1 MTKVSI
7 VKVAGRDRE
16 RIAVGVRRAVE
27 MAGGLADRIRP
38 GMRVMIKP
46 NLVAPPPSAESGA
59 CTNSLVCQAV
69 ADIVRELGAAPIIA
83 ESSARGADTEAAY
96 RIMGY
101 DALRGLGYD
110 VVDLKKDTVVQVKVT
125 NGRVLTEIATFELAT
140 QVDAIISVPVMKTHD
155 QGQVTLALKNLKGL
169 VTDGDKRR
177 IHLEGMFEGATD
189 LVAHFKPVFAVVD
202 AVIGQEG
209 MGPLLGMPVEMGLIL
224 AGQDLVAVDA
234 IAGRVMGFAPDEV
247 PITEAAAARGLGT
260 LDESEIEVVGER
272 VAEVQRRFVR
282 CEEDDR
288 IDSAGIEVVHSEGT
302 CTGCRNGLLSSLF
315 DMKADGT
322 LDRARGVTV
331 IAGPTPVPDG
341 VPQEMLVS
349 VGSCSL
355 PEARR
360 LLRYVR
366 GCPPNNVDIVRAL
379 LADPPSEKPPCRSA

>member
-27 MAGGLADRIRP
+27 MAGGLAGRIRP

-69 ADIVRELGAAPIIA
+69 ADIIRELGATPIIA

-101 DALRGLGYD
+101 DALRSQGYD
-110 VVDLKKDTVVQVKVT
+110 VVDLKQDTVVQVKVT

-331 IAGPTPVPDG
+331 IAGPTPIPDG

>member
-7 VKVAGRDRE
+7 VKVAGRDRDG
-16 RIAVGVRRAVE
+16 IAVGVRRAVE
-27 MAGGLADRIRP
+27 MAGGLAGRIRP

-46 NLVAPPPSAESGA
+46 NLVAPPPSAKSGA
-59 CTNSLVCQAV
+59 CTSSLVCQAV
-69 ADIVRELGAAPIIA
+69 ADVVRELGATPIIA

-101 DALRGLGYD
+101 DALRGQGYD
-110 VVDLKKDTVVQVKVT
+110 VVDLKQDTVVQVKVT
-125 NGRVLTEIATFELAT
+125 NGRILTEIATFELAT
-140 QVDAIISVPVMKTHD
+140 KVDAIISVPVMKTHD

-189 LVAHFKPVFAVVD
+189 LVAHFKPVFTVVD

-224 AGQDLVAVDA
+224 AGADLVAVDA

-247 PITEAAAARGLGT
+247 PITKAAAERGLGT

-272 VAEVQRRFVR
+272 MADVQRRFVR

-331 IAGPTPVPDG
+331 IAGPTPIPDG

-379 LADPPSEKPPCRSA
+379 LADR

>member
-7 VKVAGRDRE
+7 VKVAGRDRDG
-16 RIAVGVRRAVE
+16 IAVGVRRAVE

-59 CTNSLVCQAV
+59 CTNPLVCQAV
-69 ADIVRELGAAPIIA
+69 ADVVRGLGATPIIA

-101 DALRGLGYD
+101 EALRGLGYD
-110 VVDLKKDTVVQVKVT
+110 VVDLKQDTVVQVKVT
-125 NGRVLTEIATFELAT
+125 NGRILTEIATFELAT
-140 QVDAIISVPVMKTHD
+140 KVDAIISVPVMKTHD
-155 QGQVTLALKNLKGL
+155 QGQITLALKNLKGL

-189 LVAHFKPVFAVVD
+189 LVAHFKPVFTVVD

-224 AGQDLVAVDA
+224 AGADLVAVDA

-247 PITEAAAARGLGT
+247 PITKAAAERGLGT
-260 LDESEIEVVGER
+260 LDESKIEVVGER
-272 VAEVQRRFVR
+272 IVDVRRRFVR

-288 IDSAGIEVVHSEGT
+288 IDSAGIEVVHSEET

-331 IAGPTPVPDG
+331 IAGPTPIPDG

-379 LADPPSEKPPCRSA
+379 LAERPSQKPPCCSV

>member
-1 MTKVSI
+1 MAKVSI

-27 MAGGLADRIRP
+27 MAGGLAGRIRP

-59 CTNSLVCQAV
+59 CTSPLVCQAV
-69 ADIVRELGAAPIIA
+69 ADVVRELGATPIIA

-101 DALRGLGYD
+101 DTLRGLGYD
-110 VVDLKKDTVVQVKVT
+110 VIDLKQDTVVQVKVA
-125 NGRVLTEIATFELAT
+125 NGRILTEIATFELAT

-209 MGPLLGMPVEMGLIL
+209 MGPLLGMPVEMGLVL
-224 AGQDLVAVDA
+224 AGADLVAVDA
-234 IAGRVMGFAPDEV
+234 IAGRVMGFAPGEV
-247 PITEAAAARGLGT
+247 PITKAAAERNLGT
-260 LDESEIEVVGER
+260 LDESKIEVVGER
-272 VAEVQRRFVR
+272 VADVQRRFVR
-282 CEEDDR
+282 CEEDHR

-331 IAGPTPVPDG
+331 IAGPTPIPDG

-379 LADPPSEKPPCRSA
+379 LADR

>member
-7 VKVAGRDRE
+7 VKVADRDRE
-16 RIAVGVRRAVE
+16 QIANGVRRSVGL
-27 MAGGLADRIRP
+27 AGGLADRIRP

-46 NLVAPPPSAESGA
+46 NLVAPPASADSGA
-59 CTNSLVCQAV
+59 CTSPLVCQAV
-69 ADIVRELGAAPIIA
+69 ADMVRELGAAPIIA

-101 DALRGLGYD
+101 DALRGLGYE
-110 VVDLKKDTVVQVKVT
+110 VVDLKRDRVVRARVAG
-125 NGRVLTEIATFELAT
+125 GRVLAEIATFELAT

-155 QGQVTLALKNLKGL
+155 QGQITLALKNLKGL
-169 VTDGDKRR
+169 VTDANKRR

-202 AVIGQEG
+202 ATIGQEG
-209 MGPLLGMPVEMGLIL
+209 MGPLLGIPVQMGLIL
-224 AGQDLVAVDA
+224 AGHDLVAVDA
-234 IAGRVMGFAPDEV
+234 IAGRVMGFAPEEV
-247 PITEAAAARGLGT
+247 PITRAAAERGLGT
-260 LDESEIEVVGER
+260 LDDSEIEVVGER
-272 VAEVQRRFVR
+272 VADVQRRFVR

-288 IDSAGIEVVHSEGT
+288 IDREGIEVVHSEGT

-322 LDRARGVTV
+322 IERARGVTV
-331 IAGPTPVPDG
+331 IAGPTPIPDG

-366 GCPPNNVDIVRAL
+366 GCPPNNVDIIRAL
-379 LADPPSEKPPCRSA
+379 LAGPPDEGAARRTS